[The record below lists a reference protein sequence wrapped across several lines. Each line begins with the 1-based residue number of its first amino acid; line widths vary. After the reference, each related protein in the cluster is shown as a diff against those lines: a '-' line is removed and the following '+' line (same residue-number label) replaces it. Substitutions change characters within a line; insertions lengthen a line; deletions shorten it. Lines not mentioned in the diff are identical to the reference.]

1 LVELYVES
9 ILPEKNKGVKMKLTV
24 KDIHTY
30 NNLVKKG
37 EASPLGN
44 SGQILVPREL
54 DNEEVVLYDIASGDT
69 FHPGENLI
77 EKIKT
82 TIDKALSG

>member
-1 LVELYVES
+1 MIELYVES

-37 EASPLGN
+37 LAEPLGN
-44 SGQILVPREL
+44 SGQLLIPREL
-54 DNEEVVLYDIASGDT
+54 ENEEVVLYDISSGDT
-69 FHPGENLI
+69 FHPGINLI

-82 TIDKALSG
+82 TIDKAIRG

>member
-1 LVELYVES
+1 
-9 ILPEKNKGVKMKLTV
+9 MKLTV

-37 EASPLGN
+37 KAEPLGN
-44 SGQILVPREL
+44 VNQILIPREL

-69 FHPGENLI
+69 FHPGMNMIEN
-77 EKIKT
+77 IKSA
-82 TIDKALSG
+82 IDKELSS